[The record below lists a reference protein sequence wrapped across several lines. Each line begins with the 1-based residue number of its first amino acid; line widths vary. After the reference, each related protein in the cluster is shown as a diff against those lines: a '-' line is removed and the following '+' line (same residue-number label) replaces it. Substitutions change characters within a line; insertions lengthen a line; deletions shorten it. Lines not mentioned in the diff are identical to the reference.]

1 MLKRTK
7 YCLPSLAVIALFG
20 AALGAPSAAFS
31 QTANPGASSAA
42 TTDKA
47 DKPLEKAE
55 ARIKE
60 MHAKLKITPAQDPQW
75 EDFVKAQRDNAEQLS
90 QLEEKREEGASSGNA
105 VDDFKNY
112 EQLVDAHADGL
123 KKVVP
128 AFEKLYDSLSDQQ
141 KKMADAMFRNA
152 PAKRSS

>member
-1 MLKRTK
+1 MLNRTK
-7 YCLPSLAVIALFG
+7 LSLSSLAIIALIG
-20 AALGAPSAAFS
+20 AALGAPSVAIA
-31 QTANPGASSAA
+31 QTATTAKAA
-42 TTDKA
+42 E
-47 DKPLEKAE
+47 KPVEKAE

-75 EDFVKAQRDNAEQLS
+75 QDFVTAQRDSAEQMS
-90 QLEEKREEGASSGNA
+90 QLIEQRDQSSSAMNA

-112 EQLVDAHADGL
+112 EQIVEAHADGL

-141 KKMADAMFRNA
+141 KKMADSMFRGA
-152 PAKRSS
+152 AGRKAS